1 MAHPSGVQQRR
12 KVDVPRTVFFATLAG
27 VLGWVSN
34 TAIAFITEWSGRL
47 SWLVVPPGMV
57 LVGILVA
64 LTSAKIDTYYPSD
77 SPSGQ
82 HQPPA
87 PGAPPP
93 SAERPR
99 LPFVVSLT
107 LVAVAIG
114 VAGLGITVGVRYVV
128 GWVTGDEPGVDR
140 LVSAETASKQG
151 LALTVEEVVQTR
163 HFTRVT
169 VLADNDVPHTVSL
182 PVFNNA
188 TLVSRSG
195 TVIQADAFRSDWSD
209 SLAPGTTQRGV
220 IVFSGHL
227 PDSVKFARLN
237 FATIFGAGFEGPQ
250 SMTVP
255 NLRLRPP

>member
-1 MAHPSGVQQRR
+1 MAYASGVQQRR

-27 VLGWVSN
+27 VLGWAGN
-34 TAIAFITEWSGRL
+34 TAIAFVTEWSGRL

-57 LVGILVA
+57 LVGIVAA
-64 LTSAKIDTYYPSD
+64 LTTAKINTYYPS
-77 SPSGQ
+77 SPSS
-82 HQPPA
+82 HDQPPT
-87 PGAPPP
+87 PGAQPP
-93 SAERPR
+93 SVERPR
-99 LPFVVSLT
+99 LPFVVSLL
-107 LVAVAIG
+107 LVALLIG

-140 LVSAETASKQG
+140 LVGEVTARDQG
-151 LALTVEEVVQTR
+151 LALTVEAVVQTR

-169 VLADNDVPHTVSL
+169 VLADNDVGHSVSL
-182 PVFNNA
+182 PVFKNA

-195 TVIQADAFRSDWSD
+195 AVIEADAFRSDWSD

-227 PDSVKFARLN
+227 ADPVRFARLS
-237 FATIFGAGFEGPQ
+237 FAVIYGAGSEGPR